1 MKKNYQMGIKTRHFT
16 CLFTCLLSLS
26 QFFSCSQ
33 KNVSESVYIDDNIF
47 TTVSLEEFATEV
59 KVSQIKTDI
68 LLDDVSE
75 VICFGEDAFL
85 LSKNEKVYY
94 MKDDSIVSVR
104 NSFGR
109 GPGEYSSIDIL
120 AYSPKDSILYAYD
133 MIMNVIHSYKIP
145 SFSFE
150 RNFKTDYPYNDLHC
164 MMNNDE
170 DLVYVSG
177 EYVLS
182 RSLSNDS
189 ITELLRINPINY
201 IMTGSSSFY
210 LSSNNELYLA
220 IQDRNTIVYR
230 YDDRKLNKT
239 YSFNYGEN
247 GIPEEICESSDVVGN
262 FYSYISKE
270 DYSIGCFYPIIN
282 ESGIK
287 FWHFKK
293 KDGDRC
299 QMFTIYDGLNYE
311 NYRFNI
317 PGINIKISPDYYC
330 DDWYVMLIKETKETL
345 LNADEPLS
353 PLGQQIIDAID
364 AQENGNPILLYF
376 KLPTTINK

>member
-1 MKKNYQMGIKTRHFT
+1 MNRLTI
-16 CLFTCLLSLS
+16 LLSMFLVLTG
-26 QFFSCSQ
+26 CSQ

-59 KVSQIKTDI
+59 KVSRIKTDI
-68 LLDDVSE
+68 LLDDISE
-75 VICFGEDAFL
+75 VICVGEDAFL

-104 NSFGR
+104 NSIGR

-177 EYVLS
+177 QYVLS

-230 YDDRKLNKT
+230 YDDRKLNKI

-247 GIPEEICESSDVVGN
+247 GIPEEICESSDVVGD